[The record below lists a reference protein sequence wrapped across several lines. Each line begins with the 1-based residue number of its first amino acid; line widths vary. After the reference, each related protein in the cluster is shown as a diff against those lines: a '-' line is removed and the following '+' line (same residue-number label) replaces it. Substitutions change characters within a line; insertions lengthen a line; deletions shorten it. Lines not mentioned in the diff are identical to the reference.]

1 MYRFILVLYFSFK
14 LDIFIS
20 SELSYA
26 RWQYMKYEEAIM
38 NQKTQ
43 RLALAALFAA
53 LSYAIFTFLQIKIP
67 IGTDATSIHLGNA
80 VVVVAALV
88 LGGPLGGIAGAIGMA
103 IGDVLG
109 PVYLIYAPETLVCKT
124 IIGLVVGFVA
134 HKLGKIQESHDRK
147 KIFKWV
153 LLAAAS
159 GLFANVIMDPTI
171 GYAYK
176 LLILGKPAAELSF
189 KFSLFA
195 TGINAIT
202 STIVSVFV
210 YMGLYPILRK
220 QNMDTLRLA

>member
-1 MYRFILVLYFSFK
+1 
-14 LDIFIS
+14 
-20 SELSYA
+20 
-26 RWQYMKYEEAIM
+26 M

-103 IGDVLG
+103 IGDVLD

-153 LLAAAS
+153 LLAD
-159 GLFANVIMDPTI
+159 VIMDPTI
-171 GYAYK
+171 GYVYK